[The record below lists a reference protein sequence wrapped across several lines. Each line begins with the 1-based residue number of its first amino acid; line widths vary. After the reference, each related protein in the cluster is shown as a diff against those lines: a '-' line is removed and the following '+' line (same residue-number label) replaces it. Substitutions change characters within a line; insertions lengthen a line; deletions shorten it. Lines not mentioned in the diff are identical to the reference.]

1 MRNNNISWRTF
12 LLIVVKWITF
22 SFMNSLNPTNHL
34 LLISSSKG
42 IKMIYIWPVLYKYTI
57 FSTFVNSWKS
67 LFCIAIM
74 TLWQKFEVP
83 SFVFPIT
90 AAVDVM
96 RIWNHKCF
104 FKRIVVTLSNLT
116 AGKMETI
123 NWLMDTWRLRPVHWF
138 YQEIFSSKCWVNTF
152 GKTAWDKW
160 TIWSGP
166 IIGMEDC

>member
-1 MRNNNISWRTF
+1 
-12 LLIVVKWITF
+12 
-22 SFMNSLNPTNHL
+22 MNSLNPTNYL

-57 FSTFVNSWKS
+57 FSTFVILYCNHD
-67 LFCIAIM
+67 IM
-74 TLWQKFEVP
+74 AEIWGAFIRISNMWIKL
-83 SFVFPIT
+83 T